1 MIVCHSK
8 KFIFFKPL
16 KVAGSSIEAALVNIC
31 DKDDLIVQSSHKG
44 EELLIPDRNN
54 LDYSSG
60 LLRFETHESP
70 EIFFEKTK
78 SVNWDEYTK
87 IAVIRN
93 PWDLCVSYWWWAISE
108 YRPPR
113 NRIPTLGDTPIE
125 IKRKFSLFLPS
136 HAYYLDARSQSEMKA
151 QRVVDWLSRA
161 SCEFI
166 HNKIDV
172 FLRFENLNSDFNN
185 LCDTLEIDNIEL
197 PKLKSSQ
204 RKLDYHY
211 AEYYSDSM
219 KSLVGNKFHKVID
232 KFNYK
237 FYMK

>member
-16 KVAGSSIEAALVNIC
+16 KTAGSSIEAALVQAC

-44 EELLIPDRNN
+44 EEVLIPDRNN
-54 LDYSSG
+54 LDHSSG
-60 LLRFETHESP
+60 LLRFKTHELP
-70 EIFFEKTK
+70 CTFFEKTMP
-78 SVNWDEYTK
+78 VNWDEYTK

-108 YRPPR
+108 YRPPK

-125 IKRKFSLFLPS
+125 IKRKFNLFLPS
-136 HAYYLDARSQSEMKA
+136 HAYYEDLRLENKFTP
-151 QRVVDWLSRA
+151 QRVIDWLSNTTY
-161 SCEFI
+161 EFI
-166 HNKIDV
+166 HDKIDI
-172 FLRFENLNSDFNN
+172 FLRFENINSDFNN
-185 LCDTLEIDNIEL
+185 LCSILDLGDIKL
-197 PKLKSSQ
+197 PMLKSSQ

-211 AEYYSDSM
+211 AEYYNDSM
-219 KSLVGNKFHKVID
+219 RLLVSNKFHKVID